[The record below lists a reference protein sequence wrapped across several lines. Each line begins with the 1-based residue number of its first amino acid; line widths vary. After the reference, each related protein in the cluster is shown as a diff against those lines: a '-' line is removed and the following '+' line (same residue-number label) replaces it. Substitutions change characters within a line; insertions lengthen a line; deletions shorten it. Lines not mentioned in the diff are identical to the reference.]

1 LNMVNSKSNDLI
13 LLSGNEA
20 KLQRELVPKWNN
32 ITRTGYERD
41 HKDLLTCL
49 CWHKQENS
57 LEYFKK
63 YSEIKL
69 TTKQIREYN
78 NLYQK
83 DKDKKKNGITT

>member
-1 LNMVNSKSNDLI
+1 LNMVSSKSNELI
-13 LLSGNEA
+13 ILSGKES

-32 ITRTGYERD
+32 ITRTGYELD

-49 CWHKQENS
+49 CWNKQEYS

-69 TTKQIREYN
+69 TLKQRREYKH
-78 NLYQK
+78 LYQK
-83 DKDKKKNGITT
+83 DKDKERME